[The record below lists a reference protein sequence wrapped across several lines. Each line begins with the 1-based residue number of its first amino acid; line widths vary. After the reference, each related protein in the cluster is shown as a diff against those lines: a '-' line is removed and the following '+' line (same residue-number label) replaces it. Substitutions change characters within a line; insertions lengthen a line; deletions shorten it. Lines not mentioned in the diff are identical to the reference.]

1 MFDNQMM
8 LKDRTIRTNY
18 YNNHYKQRIKRAK
31 SKPNIRRGNIINY
44 NNNEDKNE
52 QLINNII
59 YDENRAQNFINK
71 NNNESQTIYNNNNN
85 IPSELSYSS
94 SNRDNEYSYS
104 YNQRKNNEHESTR
117 RVINSN
123 YQELPIYKKQLNN
136 YNTPKDDWAEMLYH
150 PTENKDLSNKINNSK
165 TFESNI
171 FPIDN
176 APMDKVRHSK
186 ETKYS
191 DRLHKTQITTLPGC
205 IKRGKYDIK
214 DDKYFM
220 NKNNE
225 SYLYK
230 VEHDFNSNVNFG
242 PLSKKEENAQIYFP
256 VKQRYQGS
264 YQRGV
269 KDNDIFNLNNEEE
282 KQNDFVPGKK
292 LFKNNNSFKS
302 QIIFV

>member
-1 MFDNQMM
+1 MLNNQMIP
-8 LKDRTIRTNY
+8 KDKIIRTNY
-18 YNNHYKQRIKRAK
+18 CNHYKQRIKRAK
-31 SKPNIRRGNIINY
+31 SKPNIRRTKEFINY
-44 NNNEDKNE
+44 NDKNE
-52 QLINNII
+52 QLINDII
-59 YDENRAQNFINK
+59 YDESRAQNYNNK
-71 NNNESQTIYNNNNN
+71 NYKVQPIYNNNQSEEVYSSYTNKD
-85 IPSELSYSS
+85 PSEY
-94 SNRDNEYSYS
+94 YS
-104 YNQRKNNEHESTR
+104 YNQRKNESENTK

-123 YQELPIYKKQLNN
+123 YQELPKYKKQLNN

-150 PTENKDLSNKINNSK
+150 PTENKNLSNKIINSK

-171 FPIDN
+171 FPIDDT
-176 APMDKVRHSK
+176 PIDKIRHSK

-205 IKRGKYDIK
+205 VKRGKFDIK
-214 DDKYFM
+214 DDKYFL
-220 NKNNE
+220 NKNNA

-230 VEHDFNSNVNFG
+230 VEHDFNSNVHFG
-242 PLSKKEENAQIYFP
+242 PLTKKEEKVAMFFP

-282 KQNDFVPGKK
+282 KQNSYVPGKK

-302 QIIFV
+302 QIIFA

>member
-1 MFDNQMM
+1 MLNNQMM
-8 LKDRTIRTNY
+8 PKDKTIRTNY
-18 YNNHYKQRIKRAK
+18 CEHYKQRIKRAK
-31 SKPNIRRGNIINY
+31 SKPNIRRTKEFINY
-44 NNNEDKNE
+44 KDKNE
-52 QLINNII
+52 QLINDII
-59 YDENRAQNFINK
+59 YDENRAQNFNNK
-71 NNNESQTIYNNNNN
+71 NYKDQSIYNN
-85 IPSELSYSS
+85 PSEEAYIS
-94 SNRDNEYSYS
+94 SNRYSEYSY
-104 YNQRKNNEHESTR
+104 NTRKNEYENTK

-123 YQELPIYKKQLNN
+123 YQEIPKYKRQLNN
-136 YNTPKDDWAEMLYH
+136 YNRPKDDWAEMLHH
-150 PTENKDLSNKINNSK
+150 PTENKDLANRIINSK

-171 FPIDN
+171 FPIDDT
-176 APMDKVRHSK
+176 PIDKVRHSK

-205 IKRGKYDIK
+205 VKRGKFDIK
-214 DDKYFM
+214 DDKYFGK
-220 NKNNE
+220 KNNE

-230 VEHDFNSNVNFG
+230 VEHDFNSNVHFG
-242 PLSKKEENAQIYFP
+242 PLSQKEEKVEMYFP

-282 KQNDFVPGKK
+282 KQNSFIPGKK

>member
-1 MFDNQMM
+1 MLNNQM
-8 LKDRTIRTNY
+8 LPKDKTIRTNY
-18 YNNHYKQRIKRAK
+18 CDHYKQRIKRAK
-31 SKPNIRRGNIINY
+31 SKPNIRRTKEFINY
-44 NNNEDKNE
+44 KDKNE
-52 QLINNII
+52 QLINDII
-59 YDENRAQNFINK
+59 YDENRAQNFNNK
-71 NNNESQTIYNNNNN
+71 NYKDQSIYNNQ
-85 IPSELSYSS
+85 SEEPYVS
-94 SNRDNEYSYS
+94 SNRYSEYSY
-104 YNQRKNNEHESTR
+104 NTRKNEYENTK

-123 YQELPIYKKQLNN
+123 YQELPKFKRQLNN
-136 YNTPKDDWAEMLYH
+136 YNTPKDDWDEMLHH
-150 PTENKDLSNKINNSK
+150 PTENKDLANKIINSK

-171 FPIDN
+171 FPIDDT
-176 APMDKVRHSK
+176 PIDKVRHSK

-205 IKRGKYDIK
+205 IKRGKFDIK
-214 DDKYFM
+214 DDKYFVK
-220 NKNNE
+220 KNNE

-230 VEHDFNSNVNFG
+230 VEHDFNSNVHFG
-242 PLSKKEENAQIYFP
+242 PLSKKEEKIEMYFP

-282 KQNDFVPGKK
+282 KQNSFIPGKK